1 MKKTAKQIA
10 ALLGVGLLLLI
21 YVLTLVF
28 AICDFEG
35 SDVMFRACL
44 LGTVIIPI
52 LVWGYIYLYDKLKKN
67 RDGDN
72 DGGQTTFHK

>member
-10 ALLGVGLLLLI
+10 ALLGIGLLVLI

-35 SDVMFRACL
+35 SDIIFRTCL
-44 LGTVIIPI
+44 IGTVVIPI
-52 LVWGYIYLYDKLKKN
+52 LIWAYIYLYDLLKKN
-67 RDGDN
+67 RDGKN
-72 DGGQTTFHK
+72 DSEQSTFHK

>member
-1 MKKTAKQIA
+1 MKRTAKQLA
-10 ALLGVGLLLLI
+10 ALLGVGLLLLLYI
-21 YVLTLVF
+21 LTLVF

-52 LVWGYIYLYDKLKKN
+52 LVWVYIYLYDILKKN
-67 RDGDN
+67 RDGNSD
-72 DGGQTTFHK
+72 DEQTTFHK